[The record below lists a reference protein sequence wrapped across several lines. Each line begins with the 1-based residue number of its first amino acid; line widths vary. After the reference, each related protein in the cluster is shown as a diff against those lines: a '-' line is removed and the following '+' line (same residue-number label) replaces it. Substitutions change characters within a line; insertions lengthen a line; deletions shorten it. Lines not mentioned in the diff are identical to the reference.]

1 MAFTEKCVEIISLIL
16 ILLRLTVAASSA
28 DAAVRRK
35 CLDWIQE
42 H

>member
-1 MAFTEKCVEIISLIL
+1 MAFSEICVETINLIL
-16 ILLRLTVAASSA
+16 TLLRLTVAASSA
-28 DAAVRRK
+28 DAALRRK